1 MNNDSMDVT
10 PFTKIGAIPGSVSE
24 GRWEGKLVLRRI
36 MSSNLKVVNPFFGWI
51 LFFIAFS

>member
-24 GRWEGKLVLRRI
+24 GRWEGKLV
-36 MSSNLKVVNPFFGWI
+36 
-51 LFFIAFS
+51 